1 MTFNS
6 SESGTFLIPF
16 FIYQLFHLL
25 MESNCGI
32 FSFEFQGSSFRFRD
46 KKKRNYWGFGI
57 KGLFFEVP
65 MFMTLSE
72 VTLPRRKKFR
82 LGYNLG

>member
-1 MTFNS
+1 MEFSVLS
-6 SESGTFLIPF
+6 SKV
-16 FIYQLFHLL
+16 HLL
-25 MESNCGI
+25 DLGI
-32 FSFEFQGSSFRFRD
+32 
-46 KKKRNYWGFGI
+46 KKREIIGGFGI